1 MLIFSCTSR
10 LESRYIHYPISKSDV
25 FHISCPRACTSQY
38 HPLGWY
44 WLAGWLVQALGHVL
58 WNTHSGVRCTCSVKT
73 KSALENFLD
82 KVRGTETV
90 KTMYMAFRNW
100 IMSNTKERRFSS
112 TNSQHCRAGCP
123 NVVVSRITAK
133 VKIMQFLIYNL
144 CIKSLVYV
152 GLCRFNLPAFLWGC
166 QTYPIILYGLA
177 KTQIL
182 NDR

>member
-1 MLIFSCTSR
+1 MKAGADQLDSLDEGSTGKYQHEVEEVPEGADQGNSQDLMLIFSCTSR
-10 LESRYIHYPISKSDV
+10 LESRYIHYPMSKSDV

-112 TNSQHCRAGCP
+112 TNS
-123 NVVVSRITAK
+123 
-133 VKIMQFLIYNL
+133 
-144 CIKSLVYV
+144 
-152 GLCRFNLPAFLWGC
+152 
-166 QTYPIILYGLA
+166 
-177 KTQIL
+177 
-182 NDR
+182 